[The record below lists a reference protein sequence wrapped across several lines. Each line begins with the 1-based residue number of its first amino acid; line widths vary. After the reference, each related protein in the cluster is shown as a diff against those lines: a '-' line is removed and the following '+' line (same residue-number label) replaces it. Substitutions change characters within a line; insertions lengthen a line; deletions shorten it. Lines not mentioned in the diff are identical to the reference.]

1 MTHDDDW
8 TEEDLA
14 EAITSTADFAPEF
27 QGLALWLGREVSGLA
42 YWPGARFSE
51 KFAWSQLVAWLR
63 HNVTSYDQMG
73 AGSGDDQASLER
85 ESEELRLHRKT
96 CPHCNTNASCEVE
109 DSLIEEEVFQMQV
122 RQGALRKE
130 ANQEEARKIL
140 QQHRDPDAHPD
151 NCALC
156 DLWHRTTEGVGG

>member
-1 MTHDDDW
+1 MTHDDGW

-14 EAITSTADFAPEF
+14 RTIAATADLSRRFRD
-27 QGLALWLGREVSGLA
+27 LAQWLGREVAGGFHSPSARMSQELA
-42 YWPGARFSE
+42 WR
-51 KFAWSQLVAWLR
+51 QLIAWLR

-73 AGSGDDQASLER
+73 AGPGYDQASIER

-96 CPHCNTNASCEVE
+96 CPHCKTNASCEVE

-130 ANQEEARKIL
+130 ANQEARKVL
-140 QQHRDPDAHPD
+140 EQHRDPDAHPD

-156 DLWHRTTEGVGG
+156 DLWRRTTEGDGG